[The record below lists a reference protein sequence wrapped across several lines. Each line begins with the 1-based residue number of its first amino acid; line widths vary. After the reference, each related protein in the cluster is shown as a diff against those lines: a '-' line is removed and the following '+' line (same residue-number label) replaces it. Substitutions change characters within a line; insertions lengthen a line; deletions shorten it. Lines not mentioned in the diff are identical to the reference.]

1 MLSAGAVIG
10 LIFAVFFAVLVAF
23 VAFVLV
29 KLGRVLAETGRLVEG
44 ITDRTVPLLGEVQTS
59 VGHVNTE
66 LARVDAITANVQ
78 SMTGNVSALTALFAA
93 TLGSPVVK
101 VAAFSYGVRRAVAK
115 RAAAG
120 VEREIKADLK
130 ASARAARADRA
141 AARGAR
147 RAGGV
152 PGPCGPCSE
161 ASGRRRS
168 GTRTVRRCARGW
180 RNGPGSA
187 GGSRRSASAR
197 RRGGWGSWPV
207 RVEGIVAAVQA
218 EPRAQLVLA
227 LGHPFPDI
235 GSEVADGLGQAAQRA
250 GQRTG
255 QRAGH
260 ALGREPLGRLRHS
273 ADDQHASGRPQRR
286 PEQPTHYALRFP
298 ARRAP
303 RAAARS
309 ARAARAEALRSALIS
324 RSTPAAARLATARR
338 TPYEKAATL
347 TTGLPRVA
355 ANSAV
360 SAEML
365 PVIDCTFAVMASTR
379 ASSVLT
385 WPTEVCTSPSS
396 GTVRSVMPSTRR
408 PVSASTRPS
417 LTSTNATN
425 ATSTAKNTA
434 KIKPM
439 TAPAD
444 SIWWSCSSTWT
455 RQLLGHVSRRPPG
468 RRGRGAANH
477 GAIGAHC
484 RPQLGQPLARAP
496 LGPEDRRSGVLP
508 TDGLR
513 GRAGRERA
521 AGRAAGDSA
530 RRWPRG
536 RRRPG
541 PGAPAAFD

>member
-1 MLSAGAVIG
+1 MLV
-10 LIFAVFFAVLVAF
+10 
-23 VAFVLV
+23 
-29 KLGRVLAETGRLVEG
+29 
-44 ITDRTVPLLGEVQTS
+44 
-59 VGHVNTE
+59 
-66 LARVDAITANVQ
+66 
-78 SMTGNVSALTALFAA
+78 
-93 TLGSPVVK
+93 
-101 VAAFSYGVRRAVAK
+101 
-115 RAAAG
+115 
-120 VEREIKADLK
+120 
-130 ASARAARADRA
+130 
-141 AARGAR
+141 
-147 RAGGV
+147 
-152 PGPCGPCSE
+152 
-161 ASGRRRS
+161 
-168 GTRTVRRCARGW
+168 ARGW

-197 RRGGWGSWPV
+197 RRWGWGSWPV

-227 LGHPFPDI
+227 LGHPLPDI
-235 GSEVADGLGQAAQRA
+235 GSEVADGLGQAAERA

-360 SAEML
+360 SAETL

-444 SIWWSCSSTWT
+444 SIWWSCSATWT
-455 RQLLGHVSRRPPG
+455 RQSKAAGAPGPG
-468 RRGRGAANH
+468 RRQPRGHRRALSPAARPAARSRPARPRRPSVGSTPDRRRCPAGTAGRPPLPGSREGN
-477 GAIGAHC
+477 GSRRRDRCGAHPDNGC
-484 RPQLGQPLARAP
+484 
-496 LGPEDRRSGVLP
+496 
-508 TDGLR
+508 
-513 GRAGRERA
+513 RAGVAAPIIRVRA
-521 AGRAAGDSA
+521 ASV
-530 RRWPRG
+530 
-536 RRRPG
+536 
-541 PGAPAAFD
+541 